1 VSEGTTETQRGLY
14 QIFTAIC
21 YLPIRQAGGLKDI
34 YRDRRYAEGMKKKW
48 FAVVGALALF
58 VLVGAVV
65 AGTVSAQAPT
75 PTPAPNTFLGKL
87 GRGLGFWGGPNSEF
101 DAIAKALNLTPT
113 QLFEQLHSGKTLE
126 EIAQAQGV
134 DLTKV
139 QEAVNASRLQAMKD
153 RIAQAVKDGKMT
165 QEQADWLLQ
174 GLEKGYMPGGRG
186 GRFGGF
192 MDHGGMRGFGGKGF
206 PKTPSTPTPGT
217 SS

>member
-1 VSEGTTETQRGLY
+1 
-14 QIFTAIC
+14 
-21 YLPIRQAGGLKDI
+21 
-34 YRDRRYAEGMKKKW
+34 MKGKKW

-58 VLVGAVV
+58 VLVGAMV
-65 AGTVSAQAPT
+65 AGTVSAQSTTPT
-75 PTPAPNTFLGKL
+75 PTPNGLLGKL
-87 GRGLGFWGGPNSEF
+87 GHGFGFWGGPNSQF
-101 DAIAKALNLTPT
+101 DAVAKALNLTPT
-113 QLFEQLHSGKTLE
+113 QLFEQLHSGKTLD
-126 EIAQAQGV
+126 EIAKAQGV

-153 RIAQAVKDGKMT
+153 NIAQAVKDGKMT

-192 MDHGGMRGFGGKGF
+192 MEHGGMRGFGGKGF
-206 PKTPSTPTPGT
+206 PQMPAIPAPGT